1 MSEIIKIL
9 LFDTDDTSKVLIEN
23 YIKELVFDCS
33 FSKFNELEEEL
44 IPNDNTKKVIIVNL
58 TPNNNNST
66 LAKIKKLSENKNNYF
81 IIISYEKSADLHV
94 KAIRAGAKELLYK
107 PVIKAD
113 FIYAIQQF
121 YRKEIVKNNESKS
134 SSISL
139 FLSTDKGCGKTFTAL
154 NIAKEIADITKEDTL
169 LVDFN
174 NNLNDISSRLNIQF
188 EYSTPYI
195 IDNAPKHDFIIKS
208 NVHQY
213 KKSNLYLMGTGVF
226 RYNYT
231 FDQKTFNKFLFK
243 LQKEFRYIVVDANS
257 KMSSENNQLIRFAR
271 NIFFVEEPELSM
283 FDALITRF
291 NLLLEDKRTKII
303 LNKYSK
309 NKQEKL
315 LEKLIET
322 IGKNIYIKIPKNH
335 IATSSSIAN
344 FQTLKEISPN
354 LDLVEVYNKIA
365 KDIIKKA

>member
-1 MSEIIKIL
+1 MSENIKIL
-9 LFDTDDTSKVLIEN
+9 LFDTDDTSKVLLES

-33 FSKFNELEEEL
+33 LSKFNELEEEL

-58 TPNNNNST
+58 TPNNNET
-66 LAKIKKLSENKNNYF
+66 LLKIKKLSENKNNYF
-81 IIISYEKSADLHV
+81 IIISYEKSEDLHV
-94 KAIRAGAKELLYK
+94 KAIRFGAKELLYK
-107 PVIKAD
+107 PVLKAD

-121 YRKEIVKNNESKS
+121 YRKEIVKNTERKS
-134 SSISL
+134 ANISIL
-139 FLSTDKGCGKTFTAL
+139 LSTDKGCGKTFTAL
-154 NIAKEIADITKEDTL
+154 NLAKEIADISKENTL
-169 LVDFN
+169 LIDFN

-195 IDNAPKHDFIIKS
+195 IDNSQKPDFIIKS
-208 NVHQY
+208 KVHQY
-213 KKSNLYLMGTGVF
+213 KKSNLYIMGTGVF
-226 RYNYT
+226 RYNYK
-231 FDQKTFNKFLFK
+231 FDPKIFGKFLYK
-243 LQKEFRYIVVDANS
+243 VQNEFRYIVADTNAE
-257 KMSSENNQLIRFAR
+257 MTMENEELVKKAR

-283 FDALITRF
+283 FDGLITRF

-335 IATSSSIAN
+335 IATSSSIAH
-344 FQTLKEISPN
+344 FQTLKELSPN
-354 LDLVEVYNKIA
+354 LDLVEAYKKIA
-365 KDIIKKA
+365 QDIIKKA

>member
-23 YIKELVFDCS
+23 YIKELVFDCA

-58 TPNNNNST
+58 TPNNNNT
-66 LAKIKKLSENKNNYF
+66 LSKIKKLAENTNNYF

-94 KAIRAGAKELLYK
+94 KAIRAGAKELISK

-121 YRKEIVKNNESKS
+121 YKKEILKNKENRS

-154 NIAKEIADITKEDTL
+154 NVAKEIADISKENTI

-174 NNLNDISSRLNIQF
+174 NSLNDISSRLNIQF

-195 IDNAPKHDFIIKS
+195 IDNAQKPDFIIKS
-208 NVHQY
+208 KVQQY
-213 KKSNLYLMGTGVF
+213 KKSNLYIMGTGVF

-231 FDQKTFNKFLFK
+231 FDQKIFNKFLFK
-243 LQKEFRYIVVDANS
+243 LQNEFKYIVIDTNTE
-257 KMSSENNQLIRFAR
+257 MTNENEQLIKIAR

-315 LEKLIET
+315 LDKLIET
-322 IGKNIYIKIPKNH
+322 IGKNIYIKISKNH
-335 IATSSSIAN
+335 IATSSSIAH
-344 FQTLKEISPN
+344 FQTLKELSPN
-354 LDLVEVYNKIA
+354 IDLVEAYKKIA
-365 KDIIKKA
+365 QDIIKKA